1 MANACR
7 FAAASLRV
15 PTVGGT
21 GLCGMLGFFSG
32 CGMRLTCWIAEI
44 AMTNPSKAGWMMM
57 FACLLAMPAQAGEA
71 HAHGIAGLGVA
82 IEGQELTIEF
92 DSLADNLLGF
102 EHAPKSAAEQKRA
115 GEVLALIS
123 KPEKL
128 FRLNPEA
135 KCSANMPA
143 IEAPLLLGRPVS
155 GEHSDIAA
163 TFGFRCAKPAA
174 LSRLDVLLFDVFPG
188 MGQIK
193 LQLAGPTGQRGQTLT
208 KAQRSVSLK

>member
-1 MANACR
+1 M
-7 FAAASLRV
+7 
-15 PTVGGT
+15 T
-21 GLCGMLGFFSG
+21 GW
-32 CGMRLTCWIAEI
+32 T
-44 AMTNPSKAGWMMM
+44 KAGWMTM
-57 FACLLAMPAQAGEA
+57 FSCLLAVPAHGGEA
-71 HAHGIAGLGVA
+71 HVHGHAGLGVA

-92 DSLADNLLGF
+92 DSPADNLLGF
-102 EHAPKSAAEQKRA
+102 EHAPKSAAEQKLA

-135 KCSANMPA
+135 KCSASMPA

-155 GEHSDIAA
+155 GEHGDISA

-174 LSRLDVLLFDVFPG
+174 LSQLDVLLFDVFPRLT
-188 MGQIK
+188 QAR
-193 LQLAGPTGQRGQTLT
+193 LQLAGPAGQRGQTLT